1 MTKIFVCTS
10 SQTIPISTSPS
21 DTWCQIFKDYF
32 SIFQF
37 IFMDN
42 LVFPFSFNRSTELVH
57 AWPTSQGSCDDP
69 ISQRLINL
77 MTFSNDQYF
86 K

>member
-1 MTKIFVCTS
+1 
-10 SQTIPISTSPS
+10 
-21 DTWCQIFKDYF
+21 
-32 SIFQF
+32 
-37 IFMDN
+37 MDN